1 MLYLAAPGV
10 FAVFYLILT
19 GVVRVWIQVTIAAL
33 GTNKQEL
40 SKIVILYT
48 NTILHFLNDDAKLYM
63 KHTLHCKS
71 TIIYGMQLMP
81 ALVQIGGKKLP
92 KLFWIYVKK

>member
-40 SKIVILYT
+40 SKIVILSLT
-48 NTILHFLNDDAKLYM
+48 QF
-63 KHTLHCKS
+63 
-71 TIIYGMQLMP
+71 
-81 ALVQIGGKKLP
+81 
-92 KLFWIYVKK
+92 YVF